1 MWYNKLV
8 CDLNFIFSMKDL
20 KPCIPISYIRKYKKK
35 EKKRNERRDYIVK
48 IYIITLKSIL
58 RLIDL
63 KNR

>member
-1 MWYNKLV
+1 
-8 CDLNFIFSMKDL
+8 MKDL
-20 KPCIPISYIRKYKKK
+20 KPCIPISYFRKYKKK
-35 EKKRNERRDYIVK
+35 KKKRNERRDYIVK